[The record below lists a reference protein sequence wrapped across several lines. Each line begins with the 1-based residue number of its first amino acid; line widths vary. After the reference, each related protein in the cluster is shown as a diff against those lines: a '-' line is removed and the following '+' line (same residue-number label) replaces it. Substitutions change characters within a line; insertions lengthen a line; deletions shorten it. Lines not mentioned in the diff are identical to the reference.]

1 MFTLGFALSLSA
13 VACSIACAVAYSSSD
28 YFRKAIPS
36 SASPMLALFYGFGL
50 EAPVLAV
57 WVAVS
62 GDARI
67 APEYVLPGLA
77 DAAIG
82 LGANILF
89 LVAVRRSPLSLMI
102 PILALVP
109 VLTAVLGGVM
119 LGEWPTLSQAAGI
132 LFVVAGLFT
141 LYIPAQRE
149 NGRGSFHALAVW
161 RSFAREP
168 GSLPMA
174 GVVVLWS
181 LSPPVDKICL
191 EYASVGMHGLAQ
203 LTILWGACGISLFAT
218 QGPKAL
224 VLPRAAVKPLLG
236 VAVTAGVAYG
246 LQLAAYQMTLVALVE
261 LFKRTIGLVGA
272 LILGRAYFQ
281 EPVTGPKLA
290 GIAIM
295 VLGLPLIFLG

>member
-1 MFTLGFALSLSA
+1 MFTLGFALSFSA

-28 YFRKAIPS
+28 YFRKAIPT
-36 SASPMLALFYGFGL
+36 SAGPMLALFYGFGL
-50 EAPVLAV
+50 EAPVLAL

-67 APEYVLPGLA
+67 TPEYVLPGLA

-102 PILALVP
+102 PLLALVP
-109 VLTAVLGGVM
+109 ALTAVMGGVM

-141 LYIPAQRE
+141 LFIPA
-149 NGRGSFHALAVW
+149 GRGFHPLTVW

-168 GSLPMA
+168 GSLPMT
-174 GVVVLWS
+174 GVIVLWS

-191 EYASVGMHGLAQ
+191 DYASVGMHGLAQ
-203 LTILWGACGISLFAT
+203 LIILWSVCGIWLLASN
-218 QGPKAL
+218 GPKAL

-236 VAVTAGVAYG
+236 VAVTAGLAYG

-281 EPVTGPKLA
+281 EAVTGPKLA

-295 VLGLPLIFLG
+295 AIGLPLVLLG